1 MHSRLVVVEPAGDLS
16 LVPIEVLRVAAGLA
30 SDDDSRDL
38 QLTSLGLRIAA
49 EITDACKIAVGEGAA
64 PTLRRELLR
73 QTFRNA
79 DVEVLVL
86 DRRHEVELT
95 AVSIGRVAVADLTT
109 IDVDVEAGML
119 TRWVNGSQA
128 RWRAGEV
135 IIEYRAGFAEIPQT
149 LAGAV
154 ADVARVRL
162 SAAAHDP
169 LDKAV
174 TIEIPDVE
182 TIRRDRWLGA
192 LPGASSSSNGGLPAD
207 IIARLGRFV
216 NRWMG

>member
-16 LVPIEVLRVAAGLA
+16 LAPIAALRVAAGLA
-30 SDDDSRDL
+30 PDDDSRDL

-49 EITDACKIAVGEGAA
+49 EIADACKIAVGEGGE

-86 DRRHEVELT
+86 DRRHDVELT
-95 AVSIGRVAVADLTT
+95 AVSIDGEDVADLTT

-119 TRWVNGSQA
+119 VRWVAGHKA
-128 RWRAGEV
+128 RWHAREI
-135 IIEYRAGFAEIPQT
+135 IIEYRAGFDEVPAV

-162 SAAAHDP
+162 SEAAHDP

-182 TIRRDRWLGA
+182 TVRRDRWLGA
-192 LPGASSSSNGGLPAD
+192 LPGASSTANGGLPAD
-207 IIARLGRFV
+207 IVARLGRFM
-216 NRWMG
+216 NQWMG